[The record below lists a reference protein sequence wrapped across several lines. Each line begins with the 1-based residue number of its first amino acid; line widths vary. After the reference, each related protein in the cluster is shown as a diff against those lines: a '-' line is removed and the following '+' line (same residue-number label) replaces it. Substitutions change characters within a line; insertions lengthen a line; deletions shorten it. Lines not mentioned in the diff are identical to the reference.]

1 METNIRIPKTI
12 FVSDTHVVAILANV
26 LENALKGS
34 LLATSKPW
42 IDLFMVQRGA
52 KLIIQCKNICADD
65 IHFSNGI
72 PRAVGRTG
80 VGVTS
85 IIDTVSEYSGNAEFM
100 AEDGVF
106 TCRMVLN
113 DPAISN

>member
-1 METNIRIPKTI
+1 MI
-12 FVSDTHVVAILANV
+12 FVKDTHMVAILANL

-34 LLATSKPW
+34 LLSKENPW
-42 IDLFMVQRGA
+42 VDLFMVQKKQ
-52 KLIIQCKNICADD
+52 KLIIQCKNSCADN
-65 IHFSNGI
+65 IHFSNGL

-85 IIDTVSEYSGNAEFM
+85 IIDTVSGYAGNTEFSSD
-100 AEDGVF
+100 DGVF

-113 DPAISN
+113 DHAISN